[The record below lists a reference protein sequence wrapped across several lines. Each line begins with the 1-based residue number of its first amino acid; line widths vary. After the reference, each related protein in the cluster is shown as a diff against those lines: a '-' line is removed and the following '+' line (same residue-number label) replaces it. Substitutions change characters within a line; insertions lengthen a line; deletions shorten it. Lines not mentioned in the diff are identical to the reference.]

1 MVMNIKVKLVFLLLF
16 SVNIILGKSNITNI
30 DSLLAILPE
39 TSDTAKIKTLL
50 EISKY
55 YYGHGNIPESK
66 DFCDQA
72 IELSKKEKDVI
83 FLASAFNQMGG
94 MICNGIGDFSSA
106 LDYLLKSYSLIE
118 KTSNKKLLYTV
129 SNGLGNTY
137 MAQKNLIKALEFY
150 DNAFELANGLND
162 PYGISVILIGK
173 GNVYEAQNDYKNA
186 LDAFSKA
193 AVGFYKTNSKYE
205 YAIAQASIGNTYIR
219 INENNKALK
228 VLEDAYQIMRELD
241 NRYGMGQTLL
251 AIGNAYRQK
260 GNYEMSLVYYY
271 NSMIVFKKSAAKYD
285 LKNVYEEIAITYN
298 KQNKNDSAFHYIQ
311 LYALIK
317 DSIFSEENSKLIAE
331 MQTKYESVKKEEENR
346 TLLTQNELSENT
358 IKQQNRLQVALSL
371 FLGMVFIFS
380 VFLYRSNKQKQKKN
394 KIILLQKEKA
404 EEQRMLLE
412 FKNKEIVDSITY
424 AKRLQEAILPPIKMI
439 KKYLPQSFILYKPKD
454 IVAGDFYWMEV
465 VSSERISENRN
476 KMEGHEGE
484 KYDAALGERILIAAA
499 DCTGHGVPGA
509 IVSVVCSN
517 ALNRTVKE
525 FGISDPGKILD
536 KVRELVVETF
546 IRKDSQEVKSEVM
559 DGMDIS
565 LISIEFGG
573 DTEEGVTIKWAGANN
588 PLWIIKKMKNAMLED
603 DISSNSN
610 LATSEFNLIEIKA
623 NKQSI
628 GKTDAPMP
636 FTTRTI
642 QLNMGDQL
650 YLFTDGYADQFGGE
664 KGKKFKYQQLKEKLL
679 ANAHTPM
686 GDQKEILNRTIE
698 NWKGSL
704 EQVDDI
710 LIIGIS
716 L

>member
-1 MVMNIKVKLVFLLLF
+1 MFFLLF

-30 DSLLAILPE
+30 DSLLASLPE

-66 DFCDQA
+66 DFCKQA
-72 IELSKKEKDVI
+72 IELSKKEKDVV

-94 MICNGIGDFSSA
+94 MICNGTGDFSEA
-106 LDYLLKSYSLIE
+106 LDYLLKAYRLIE
-118 KTSNKKLLYTV
+118 KTSNKKLLYLV

-173 GNVYEAQNDYKNA
+173 GNVYEAQSDYKNA

-193 AVGFYKTNSKYE
+193 AIGFHKTNSK

-260 GNYEMSLVYYY
+260 ENYEMSLVYYY
-271 NSMIVFKKSAAKYD
+271 NSMIVFKKSDAKYD
-285 LKNVYEEIAITYN
+285 LKSVYEEIAITYN

-331 MQTKYESVKKEEENR
+331 MQTKYESVKKDEENR

-358 IKQQNRLQVALSL
+358 IKQQNRLQIALSM
-371 FLGMVFIFS
+371 FLGMVFVFS

-394 KIILLQKEKA
+394 KIILSQKEKA
-404 EEQRMLLE
+404 EEQRMQLE

-439 KKYLPQSFILYKPKD
+439 KKYLPGSFILYKPKD

-465 VSSERISENRN
+465 VSSERASENKN
-476 KMEGHEGE
+476 KMEGAEGE
-484 KYDAALGERILIAAA
+484 KKCALLGERILIAAA

-525 FGISDPGKILD
+525 FGVFDPGKILD

-573 DTEEGVTIKWAGANN
+573 DTAEDVAIKWAGANN
-588 PLWIIKKMKNAMLED
+588 PLWIIRKMKNTLHEGT
-603 DISSNSN
+603 ISSNSN

-628 GKTDAPMP
+628 GKTDTPMP
-636 FTTRTI
+636 FTTHSV
-642 QLNMGDQL
+642 QLNKGDQIF
-650 YLFTDGYADQFGGE
+650 LFTDGYADQFGGE
-664 KGKKFKYQQLKEKLL
+664 KGKKFKYQQLKEKFL

-686 GDQKEILNRTIE
+686 GDQKEILNNIME

-710 LIIGIS
+710 LIIGIC

>member
-1 MVMNIKVKLVFLLLF
+1 MNIKLVFLLLF
-16 SVNIILGKSNITNI
+16 SVNVILGKNSITNV
-30 DSLLAILPE
+30 DSLLSVLPKAN
-39 TSDTAKIKTLL
+39 DTAKIKTLL

-55 YYGHGNIPESK
+55 YYGHGNIPASK
-66 DFCDQA
+66 DFCEQA
-72 IELSKKEKDVI
+72 IELAKKEKDVV
-83 FLASAFNQMGG
+83 FLASTFNQMGG
-94 MICNGIGDFSSA
+94 MICNGIGDFSEA
-106 LDYLLKSYSLIE
+106 LDYLLKAYRLIE

-137 MAQKNLIKALEFY
+137 MAQKDLIKALEFY
-150 DNAFELANGLND
+150 DNAFEIAEGLHD

-173 GNVYEAQNDYKNA
+173 GNVYEAQKDYKNA

-193 AVGFYKTNSKYE
+193 AIGFYNANSKYE
-205 YAIAQASIGNTYIR
+205 YAIAQASIGNIYIH

-228 VLEDAYQIMRELD
+228 VLDDAYQIMRMLD
-241 NRYGMGQTLL
+241 DRYGMGQTLL

-285 LKNVYEEIAITYN
+285 LKSVYQEIAIAYN

-311 LYALIK
+311 LYSLIK

-358 IKQQNRLQVALSL
+358 IKQQNRLQLALSL

-394 KIILLQKEKA
+394 NIILSQKEKA

-424 AKRLQEAILPPIKMI
+424 AKRLQEAILPPLKMI
-439 KKYLPQSFILYKPKD
+439 KKYLPGSFILYKPKD

-465 VSSERISENRN
+465 VSSERMPVKTNL
-476 KMEGHEGE
+476 KEGADAE
-484 KYDAALGERILIAAA
+484 KYGTTHGERILIAAA

-546 IRKDSQEVKSEVM
+546 IRKDSQEIRNEVL

-565 LISIEFGG
+565 LISIEFDG
-573 DTEEGVTIKWAGANN
+573 DNAEGVTIKWAGANN
-588 PLWIIKKMKNAMLED
+588 PLWIIKKMKNASIDENV
-603 DISSNSN
+603 SSNSN
-610 LATSEFNLIEIKA
+610 LTASEFNLMEIKA

-636 FTTRTI
+636 FTTHSI
-642 QLNMGDQL
+642 QLNKGDQL

-664 KGKKFKYQQLKEKLL
+664 KGKKFKYQQLKETLL
-679 ANAHTPM
+679 ANAHKPM
-686 GDQKEILNRTIE
+686 GDQSEILNNTME

-710 LIIGIS
+710 LIIGIC